1 MHPATP
7 ERPTLLLAERDD
19 SARAALARALEL
31 AGQRVLEAVDLAAC
45 RDLLECERPT
55 SIVLDLGLTT
65 TAAGERPDP
74 VSLCREVLELPGAQ
88 AAKLIVCVADW
99 ETTPVQ
105 QLLQLG
111 VAEFIQRP
119 VLPELLLH
127 RLRGVTAAHHQTAT
141 HYEFD
146 SETLLTRQGLVQC
159 INSSMPAARGEGSHI
174 GILVISF
181 EAGGQ
186 EAGGLQSGL
195 PAGEGQEGE
204 GQTEMCAPAESSRP
218 AELAVRHLFAALEKA
233 GYEGVHVA
241 LLDDVSLALAVPG
254 IERIQDTAK
263 LGNLLHGF
271 LDEACPGSPIAIGIA
286 AFPEDEGDGDALLDC
301 ARRAAH
307 RAHQAGR
314 SIQFHTEPLGKWALE
329 RLTLERSLRQAILNQ
344 ELRVFYQPRLDIQ
357 TRRMVGM
364 EALVRWQHPEL
375 GLVSPDQ
382 FIPLAEETGLI
393 VPIGDWVLRQACH
406 QNQAWRDQGLPPIR
420 VSVNLSPIQ
429 FRKPDLYD
437 TVVAALNDTGLS
449 TDGLELEVTESM
461 LMNDPKKT
469 IATLKQFKSAGIHIS
484 IDDFGTGYSSLSYLK
499 RFPIDALKIDR
510 SFIDQV
516 TTNADDAAITTAII
530 LMGHSLRLSIVAE
543 GVETESQLA
552 FLKLLRCNEAQG
564 FLFSRPVPAEQATA
578 LLAREEVA
586 AA

>member
-1 MHPATP
+1 MRPATP

-19 SARAALARALEL
+19 SARSALAQALDL
-31 AGQRVLEAVDLAAC
+31 AGQHVLEAADLAAC
-45 RDLLECERPT
+45 RELLERERPN

-65 TAAGERPDP
+65 PADGERPDP
-74 VSLCREVLELPGAQ
+74 VGLCREVLGLPGAET
-88 AAKLIVCVADW
+88 AKLIVCVADW
-99 ETTPVQ
+99 ETTPVE
-105 QLLQLG
+105 QLLELG
-111 VAEFIQRP
+111 VAEFVERP

-127 RLRGVTAAHHQTAT
+127 RLGGISTKR
-141 HYEFD
+141 YETSSD
-146 SETLLTRQGLVQC
+146 TLLTRQGLAQC
-159 INSSMPAARGEGSHI
+159 INMSMPAARGEGSHI

-181 EAGGQ
+181 EAGG
-186 EAGGLQSGL
+186 L
-195 PAGEGQEGE
+195 EGASEPNASRG
-204 GQTEMCAPAESSRP
+204 PAES
-218 AELAVRHLFAALEKA
+218 ATRHLFEALEKA
-233 GYEGVHVA
+233 GHDDVHVA
-241 LLDDVSLALAVPG
+241 LLDGVTLALAVPG

-263 LGNLLHGF
+263 LGNQLHGF
-271 LDEACPGSPIAIGIA
+271 LDEACPDSPISIGIA
-286 AFPEDEGDGDALLDC
+286 AFPEDDGDGDALVEC

-307 RAHQAGR
+307 RAHQGGR

-329 RLTLERSLRQAILNQ
+329 RLTLERSLRQAIENQ
-344 ELRVFYQPRLDIQ
+344 ELRVFYQPRLEIK

-393 VPIGDWVLRQACH
+393 VPIGEWVLREACR

-420 VSVNLSPIQ
+420 VSVNLSPVQ
-429 FRKPDLYD
+429 FRKRGLFD
-437 TVVAALNDTGLS
+437 TVAAALDESGLHE
-449 TDGLELEVTESM
+449 DGLELEVTESM
-461 LMNDPKKT
+461 LMNDPKVT
-469 IATLKQFKSAGIHIS
+469 IATLQQLKGAGIYIS

-552 FLKLLRCNEAQG
+552 FLKLLKCNEAQG

-578 LLAREEVA
+578 LLASEEVA